1 MPFARGFKTRCEN
14 IAQSIRRD
22 LGRRPGDPLP
32 AEELAGYLD
41 VRMIT
46 PADIPGMSASSL
58 RTLLTDET
66 DDWSALTISDGRAAI
81 IVYNPVNSASRRS
94 SDIMHEL
101 AHLLLRHSPS
111 TLMFAPD
118 GKWTLLSY
126 NELQEQEAGW
136 LSGCLLLPR
145 PALLQIA
152 QLKLSPQAAALR
164 YEVSHTL
171 LKYRKDITGVSRQV
185 GKWRRAKSRP

>member
-1 MPFARGFKTRCEN
+1 
-14 IAQSIRRD
+14 
-22 LGRRPGDPLP
+22 
-32 AEELAGYLD
+32 
-41 VRMIT
+41 
-46 PADIPGMSASSL
+46 
-58 RTLLTDET
+58 
-66 DDWSALTISDGRAAI
+66 
-81 IVYNPVNSASRRS
+81 
-94 SDIMHEL
+94 MHEL